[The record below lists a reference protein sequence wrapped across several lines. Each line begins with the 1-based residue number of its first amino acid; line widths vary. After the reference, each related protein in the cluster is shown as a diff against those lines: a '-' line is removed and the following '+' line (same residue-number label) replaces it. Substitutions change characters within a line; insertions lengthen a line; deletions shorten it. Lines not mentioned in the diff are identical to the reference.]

1 MALGARG
8 DTSGIRMGS
17 FCFPWM
23 KKLQE
28 KNDVPEG
35 LQRKRVWTDHKT
47 CHLFTYVC
55 MHMCVCVY
63 ALSVYAS
70 VCIYVI
76 YVCVQYVC
84 MLFLCMH
91 VYVYMLSMYV
101 CRMCV
106 YVCYLYT
113 YVCVYVC
120 YLCMYVHMRV
130 CIYVC
135 IVYMYV
141 CVYVFETGCSYV
153 TLAVLKLTMQ
163 TRLASNSQEI
173 CLPLLSK

>member
-1 MALGARG
+1 MASGARG
-8 DTSGIRMGS
+8 DAAGVRMGLV
-17 FCFPWM
+17 CFPWM

-35 LQRKRVWTDHKT
+35 LQRKRVWTDHKP

-55 MHMCVCVY
+55 MHMCVCV
-63 ALSVYAS
+63 
-70 VCIYVI
+70 C
-76 YVCVQYVC
+76 
-84 MLFLCMH
+84 FLCMH
-91 VYVYMLSMYV
+91 VYVYMLSI
-101 CRMCV
+101 
-106 YVCYLYT
+106 
-113 YVCVYVC
+113 YVCVQYVC
-120 YLCMYVHMRV
+120 ICMLSIYVRVYICMLSMYVHMRV

-135 IVYMYV
+135 IVYMYVCVYV

-153 TLAVLKLTMQ
+153 TLAVLKLTMR